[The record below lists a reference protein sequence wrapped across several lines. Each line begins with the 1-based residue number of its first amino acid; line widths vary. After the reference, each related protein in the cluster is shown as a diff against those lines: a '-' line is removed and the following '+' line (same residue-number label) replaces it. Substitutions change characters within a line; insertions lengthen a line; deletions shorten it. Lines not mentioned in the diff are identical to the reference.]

1 VSYWL
6 DRCEFKA
13 NNYGSNDIHINIL
26 AQAFHGV
33 HTCMRDAC
41 AGLGVACRL
50 GPAACVAT
58 QGTPRKGLHARR
70 GWSGARLWSTLDT

>member
-6 DRCEFKA
+6 DRREFKA
-13 NNYGSNDIHINIL
+13 NNHGSNDIHIYIF

-58 QGTPRKGLHARR
+58 QGDAAQRIACTQRMEREHGCGLH
-70 GWSGARLWSTLDT
+70 